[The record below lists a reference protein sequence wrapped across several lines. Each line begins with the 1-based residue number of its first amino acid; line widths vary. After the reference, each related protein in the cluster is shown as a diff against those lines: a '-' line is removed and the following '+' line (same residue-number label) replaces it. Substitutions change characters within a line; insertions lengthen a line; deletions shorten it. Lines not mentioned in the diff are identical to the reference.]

1 MLKRRIKNPTGLF
14 FVLSAV
20 LSSGVGL
27 AEDSAKKI
35 VLEFQGGSR
44 KLIYNCDAFRHQ
56 VKQGED
62 FRVLMQYMPSTM
74 KGLVK
79 DNDFITADA
88 LDVAFDRND
97 VRRIEKIIVEYRCS
111 LK

>member
-1 MLKRRIKNPTGLF
+1 MLGRCVKYPAGLI
-14 FVLSAV
+14 FVLLAV
-20 LSSGVGL
+20 LSSGGGL

-35 VLEFQGGSR
+35 VLESQGGSR
-44 KLIYNCDAFRHQ
+44 MLIYNCDAFRHQ

-79 DNDFITADA
+79 SNDYITADA

-97 VRRIEKIIVEYRCS
+97 VRRIEKIIVEYRCG
-111 LK
+111 LE